1 MVTASL
7 LTEAETRM
15 KKALEAMKREVS
27 NIRTGRASPTLIE
40 GVGIDYYGVTTPLN
54 QLGTITAPEA
64 RLLVVQPWDRSALP
78 AIERGIL
85 KANLG
90 LNPSS
95 DGTIVRVPIPQLTEE
110 RRREYVK
117 MTKRHAEE
125 FKVEVR
131 SIRRDLV
138 EKLRAMEKNK
148 EISQDDNRR
157 TQEHLQ
163 RVTDN
168 HIGQIDALAAAKEAE
183 VMEV

>member
-1 MVTASL
+1 MVTAPL
-7 LTEAETRM
+7 LTEAESRM
-15 KKALEAMKREVS
+15 KKAIEALKREMGT
-27 NIRTGRASPTLIE
+27 IRTGRATPTLVE
-40 GVGIDYYGVTTPLN
+40 NVGIDYYGVTTPLN
-54 QLGTITAPEA
+54 QMATITAPEA

-78 AIERGIL
+78 AIEKGIL

-95 DGTIVRVPIPQLTEE
+95 DGTVVRIPIPQPTEE

-117 MTKRHAEE
+117 IAKRQAEE

-131 SIRRDLV
+131 NIRRDLI
-138 EKLRAMEKNK
+138 ERLRAMEKSK

-157 TQEHLQ
+157 NQEQLQ
-163 RVTDN
+163 RTTDSY
-168 HIGQIDALAAAKEAE
+168 IGQIDSLAATKEAE

>member
-7 LTEAETRM
+7 LTEAENRM
-15 KKALEAMKREVS
+15 KKALEAMKREMN
-27 NIRTGRASPTLIE
+27 NIRTGRATPALIE

-78 AIERGIL
+78 AIEKGIL
-85 KANLG
+85 RANLG

-95 DGTIVRVPIPQLTEE
+95 DGVVVRIPIPQPTEE

-117 MTKRHAEE
+117 MAKRQAEE

-131 SIRRDLV
+131 NIRRDLI

-157 TQEHLQ
+157 SQEHLQ
-163 RVTDN
+163 RITDSYVS
-168 HIGQIDALAAAKEAE
+168 QIDAVATAKEAE

>member
-1 MVTASL
+1 MVTAPL
-7 LTEAETRM
+7 LTEAESRM
-15 KKALEAMKREVS
+15 KKALEALKREMS
-27 NIRTGRASPTLIE
+27 TIRTGRATPSLVE
-40 GVGIDYYGVTTPLN
+40 NVGVDYYGVTTPLN
-54 QLGTITAPEA
+54 QMATITAPEA

-78 AIERGIL
+78 SIEKGIL

-95 DGTIVRVPIPQLTEE
+95 DGAVVRIPIPQPTEE

-117 MTKRHAEE
+117 IAKRQAEE

-131 SIRRDLV
+131 NFRRDLI
-138 EKLRAMEKNK
+138 ERLRAMEKNK

-157 TQEHLQ
+157 SQEQLQ
-163 RVTDN
+163 RITDSY
-168 HIGQIDALAAAKEAE
+168 IGQIDSLAATKEAE

>member
-7 LTEAETRM
+7 VTEAENRM
-15 KKALEAMKREVS
+15 KKALEAMKREMNS
-27 NIRTGRASPTLIE
+27 IRTGRATPALIE
-40 GVGIDYYGVTTPLN
+40 GVGIEYYGVTTPLN

-78 AIERGIL
+78 AIEKGIL

-95 DGTIVRVPIPQLTEE
+95 DGAVVRIPVPQPTEE
-110 RRREYVK
+110 RRREYVRL
-117 MTKRHAEE
+117 TKRQAEE

-131 SIRRDLV
+131 NIRRDLI
-138 EKLRAMEKNK
+138 EKLRGMEKSK
-148 EISQDDNRR
+148 EISQDENRR
-157 TQEHLQ
+157 AQDQLQ
-163 RVTDN
+163 RVTDSY
-168 HIGQIDALAAAKEAE
+168 IGQIDALATAKEAE